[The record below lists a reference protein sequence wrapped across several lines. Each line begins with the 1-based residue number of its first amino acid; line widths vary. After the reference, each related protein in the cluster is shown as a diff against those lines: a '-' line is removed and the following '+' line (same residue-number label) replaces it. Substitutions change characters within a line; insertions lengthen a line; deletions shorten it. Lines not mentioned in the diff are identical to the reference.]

1 MSTEIKIYVM
11 KKGMR
16 SGEIRG
22 NEMEEI
28 NPGVIHKQKIRERR
42 KRIDK

>member
-1 MSTEIKIYVM
+1 
-11 KKGMR
+11 MR

-28 NPGVIHKQKIRERR
+28 NPGVIHKQKIREGREDR
-42 KRIDK
+42 

>member
-1 MSTEIKIYVM
+1 MSTEKKIYVM

-22 NEMEEI
+22 NEMEED
-28 NPGVIHKQKIRERR
+28 GEET
-42 KRIDK
+42 